1 MNLLLACLL
10 ANWMVA
16 GPSAGDG
23 IVDSFIRDGVK
34 PKDFEK
40 LTQNAKRGRTHL
52 AAFGSGFFITKDG
65 YILTNH
71 HVVEDAAEVVVVRG
85 DVAYRAFPVAQSKKS
100 DLALMKINLFPRGTN
115 GVYVVNGIPTVPFL
129 SLANGCQIGQT
140 IYAIGFPNPEILG
153 FEPKVTRGI
162 VSSLTGFR
170 GQKDNF
176 QMDAALTGGNSGG
189 PVVDEY
195 GNVVGVSVA
204 TAHRASLSANYAI
217 NIDTVRKFIP
227 KAIKFTRGNAG
238 RALKTEK
245 VIARVTDA
253 TVLVLKYGE
262 GACERITRTVT
273 DADDVRARED
283 DTRIRKA
290 MLDARMC
297 KLKKEWNDLKE
308 ITDWILDSR
317 GEVGDVREWNDLAR
331 EELGLH
337 LIILAEADGR
347 DVTASIKPI
356 CGFKEDFVP
365 CGKPVRLFGG
375 RDRRGFPVEAQLD
388 YEDDEWIW
396 RGELKCRYDW
406 RGTKEIRV
414 VMKHIGKK

>member
-10 ANWMVA
+10 ANCLVA
-16 GPSAGDG
+16 GPSAGDS

-40 LTQNAKRGRTHL
+40 LTQNAKKGRTHL
-52 AAFGSGFFITKDG
+52 AGFGSGFFITKDG

-71 HVVEDAAEVVVVRG
+71 HVVEDAAEDVVVRG

-115 GVYVVNGIPTVPFL
+115 GVYVVNGIPIVPFL
-129 SLANGCQIGQT
+129 SLADGCQIGQT
-140 IYAIGFPNPEILG
+140 IYAIGFPKPEVLG

-217 NIDTVRKFIP
+217 NMDTVCKFIP
-227 KAIKFTRGNAG
+227 KEVKFARGIAG

-273 DADDVRARED
+273 DADDVQAREN

-297 KLKKEWNDLKE
+297 KLKKEWKDLKD

-414 VMKHIGKK
+414 VLKHIGKK

>member
-1 MNLLLACLL
+1 MNLVLACFL
-10 ANWMVA
+10 ANWLVA
-16 GPSAGDG
+16 GPSGGDG

-40 LTQNAKRGRTHL
+40 LTQNAKKGRTHL
-52 AAFGSGFFITKDG
+52 AGFGSGFFITKNG

-85 DVAYRAFPVAQSKKS
+85 DIAYRAFPVAQSKKD

-115 GVYVVNGIPTVPFL
+115 GVYIVDGIPTVPFL
-129 SLANGCQIGQT
+129 PLANGCEIGQT
-140 IYAIGFPNPEILG
+140 IYAIGFPKPEVLG
-153 FEPKVTRGI
+153 FDPKVTRGI

-176 QMDAALTGGNSGG
+176 QMDAALAGGNSGG

-217 NIDTVRKFIP
+217 NMETILKFIP
-227 KAIKFTRGNAG
+227 KEVKFSRDVAG
-238 RALKTEK
+238 RMLKTEK
-245 VIARVTDA
+245 VIARVVDA

-273 DADDVRARED
+273 DADDVRARES

-290 MLDARMC
+290 VLDARMC
-297 KLKKEWNDLKE
+297 KLKKEWKALKD
-308 ITDWILDSR
+308 ITDWILEER
-317 GEVGDVREWNDLAR
+317 GDVGEVREWNNLAR
-331 EELGLH
+331 EELGMH
-337 LIILAEADGR
+337 LVIVAEADGR
-347 DVTASIKPI
+347 DVTARVKPI
-356 CGFKEDFVP
+356 CGFKDDFVE
-365 CGKPVRLFGG
+365 CGKAVRLYGG
-375 RDRRGFPVEAQLD
+375 RDRCGFPVEAQLD
-388 YEDDEWIW
+388 YEDDEWLW

-406 RGTKEIRV
+406 RGTREIRI

>member
-1 MNLLLACLL
+1 MSLLLACLL
-10 ANWMVA
+10 ANWMVT
-16 GPSAGDG
+16 GPFGG
-23 IVDSFIRDGVK
+23 EGVVDSFIRDGVK
-34 PKDFEK
+34 PQDFEK
-40 LTQNAKRGRTHL
+40 LTQNAKNGRTHL

-85 DVAYRAFPVAQSKKS
+85 DVAYRAFLVAQSKKS

-115 GVYVVNGIPTVPFL
+115 GVYIVKGIPSVPFL
-129 SLANGCQIGQT
+129 SLANGCEIGQT
-140 IYAIGFPNPEILG
+140 IYAIGFPNPEVLG
-153 FEPKVTRGI
+153 FDPKVTRGI

-217 NIDTVRKFIP
+217 NMETVRKFIP
-227 KAIKFTRGNAG
+227 KEVKFSRGVPG

-262 GACERITRTVT
+262 GACERIARTVT
-273 DADDVRARED
+273 DADDVRARES

-290 MLDARMC
+290 VLDARMC
-297 KLKKEWNDLKE
+297 KLKKEWKSLKD
-308 ITDWILDSR
+308 ITDWILEER
-317 GEVGDVREWNDLAR
+317 GEVGDVREWNDRAR

-337 LIILAEADGR
+337 LVIVAEADGH
-347 DVTASIKPI
+347 DVTASVKPI
-356 CGFKEDFVP
+356 CGFKDDYVE
-365 CGKPVRLFGG
+365 CGKAVRLYGG

-388 YEDDEWIW
+388 YEDDEWLW

>member
-1 MNLLLACLL
+1 MNLMLACLL

-34 PKDFEK
+34 PQDFEK
-40 LTQNAKRGRTHL
+40 LTQNAKKGRTHL
-52 AAFGSGFFITKDG
+52 AGFGSGFFITKDG

-129 SLANGCQIGQT
+129 SLADGCQIGQT
-140 IYAIGFPNPEILG
+140 IYAIGFPRPQLLG

-162 VSSLTGFR
+162 VSSLTGFK

-195 GNVVGVSVA
+195 GNVAGVSVA
-204 TAHRASLSANYAI
+204 GAHGVSLSANYAI
-217 NIDTVRKFIP
+217 NMETVRKFIP
-227 KAIKFTRGNAG
+227 KAVKFTRGSAG

-273 DADDVRARED
+273 DTDDVRAREN

-290 MLDARMC
+290 MLDARIC
-297 KLKKEWNDLKE
+297 KLKKEWKDLKD

-347 DVTASIKPI
+347 DVTANVKPI
-356 CGFKEDFVP
+356 CGFKDDFVP
-365 CGKPVRLFGG
+365 CGKPVRLYGG
-375 RDRRGFPVEAQLD
+375 RDRRGFPVEARLD
-388 YEDDEWIW
+388 YEDDEWLW
-396 RGELKCRYDW
+396 RG
-406 RGTKEIRV
+406 
-414 VMKHIGKK
+414 